1 MSFLTSILF
10 KVNSKWLIALGIE
23 SGAGPPQLSIHRK
36 IYKCSIF
43 KRRGREFQHVKKKKR
58 LWFLLRP
65 FSAMVFTSKKNDTVD
80 YTCRSS
86 SRKQHSSFHSL
97 LLVLVSYPLAYL
109 LRRNARPRRQ
119 VPKHSKYSLSI
130 SHDGMLWFSNTA
142 PALHLWNKPYLL
154 MICNSF
160 CFFPMCFLKKLQR
173 RQKYTMEKR

>member
-1 MSFLTSILF
+1 M
-10 KVNSKWLIALGIE
+10 
-23 SGAGPPQLSIHRK
+23 
-36 IYKCSIF
+36 
-43 KRRGREFQHVKKKKR
+43 
-58 LWFLLRP
+58 LRP
-65 FSAMVFTSKKNDTVD
+65 FSAMVFTSKKNDTMD

-160 CFFPMCFLKKLQR
+160 FFFSNVLFKKNYKGGKNIQCGKDSLF
-173 RQKYTMEKR
+173 TSGAGTTG